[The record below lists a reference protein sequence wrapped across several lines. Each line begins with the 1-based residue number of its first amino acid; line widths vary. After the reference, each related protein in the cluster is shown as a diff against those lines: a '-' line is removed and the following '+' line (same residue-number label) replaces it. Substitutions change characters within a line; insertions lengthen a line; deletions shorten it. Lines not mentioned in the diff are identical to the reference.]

1 MAKKT
6 DKPATTA
13 TATTADAS
21 AKKTKKSSTKPAKKE
36 SAPKKVAPPTE
47 PKAGTPKVDT
57 PKVDTPKVEPPKDD
71 VVEENVGQ
79 ELSVAFGEFMTQ
91 LTALRTLQAKVL
103 TDFRALQ
110 KRTERELKAAQKAN
124 TKRKRKSGNRA
135 PSGFVKP
142 TLISDQLADFLG
154 KAHGSELARTEV
166 TREINQYIRANSL
179 QDKDNGRIIKPDAKL
194 KALLGVK
201 DSEELTYFNL
211 QKFMSPHFQKAVPAT
226 ASK

>member
-6 DKPATTA
+6 VDKPATPAAA
-13 TATTADAS
+13 TDAS
-21 AKKTKKSSTKPAKKE
+21 AKKAKKSATKPAKKE

-47 PKAGTPKVDT
+47 

-103 TDFRALQ
+103 TDFRSLQ

-211 QKFMSPHFQKAVPAT
+211 QKFMSPHFQKATPAA

>member
-13 TATTADAS
+13 TAPPADAS
-21 AKKTKKSSTKPAKKE
+21 AKKAKKSSTKPAKKE

-47 PKAGTPKVDT
+47 PKAGTPKVE
-57 PKVDTPKVEPPKDD
+57 PPKVEPPKDE
-71 VVEENVGQ
+71 VAEENVGQ

-103 TDFRALQ
+103 IDFRALQ

-124 TKRKRKSGNRA
+124 SKRKRKSGNRA

-154 KAHGSELARTEV
+154 KPHGSELARTEV
-166 TREINQYIRANSL
+166 TREINQYIRANDL
-179 QDKDNGRIIKPDAKL
+179 QDKTNGRKILPDAKL
-194 KALLGVK
+194 KNLLDVPEG
-201 DSEELTYFNL
+201 EGLTYFNL
-211 QKFMSPHFQKAVPAT
+211 QKYMSPHFQKADKTAPAV

>member
-6 DKPATTA
+6 VDKPATPAAA
-13 TATTADAS
+13 TDAS
-21 AKKTKKSSTKPAKKE
+21 AKKAKKSATKPAKKE

-47 PKAGTPKVDT
+47 

-211 QKFMSPHFQKAVPAT
+211 QKFMSPHFQKATPAT
-226 ASK
+226 TSK

>member
-6 DKPATTA
+6 DKPATPAA
-13 TATTADAS
+13 TDAS
-21 AKKTKKSSTKPAKKE
+21 AKKAKKSSTKPAKKE
-36 SAPKKVAPPTE
+36 SASKKVAPPTE
-47 PKAGTPKVDT
+47 
-57 PKVDTPKVEPPKDD
+57 PKVDTPKVEPPKDE

-79 ELSVAFGEFMTQ
+79 ELTLAFGEFMTQ

-103 TDFRALQ
+103 TDFRSLQ

-124 TKRKRKSGNRA
+124 TKRKRKPGNRA

-211 QKFMSPHFQKAVPAT
+211 QKFMSPHFQKTVPAA

>member
-6 DKPATTA
+6 VDKPATPA
-13 TATTADAS
+13 ATTDAS
-21 AKKTKKSSTKPAKKE
+21 AKKAKKSSTKPAKKE

-47 PKAGTPKVDT
+47 PK
-57 PKVDTPKVEPPKDD
+57 VDTPKVEPPKDE

-124 TKRKRKSGNRA
+124 IKRKRKSGNRA

-211 QKFMSPHFQKAVPAT
+211 QKFMSPHFQKATPAVPAT
-226 ASK
+226 TSK

>member
-6 DKPATTA
+6 VDKPATPAAA
-13 TATTADAS
+13 TDAS
-21 AKKTKKSSTKPAKKE
+21 AKKAKKSSTKPAKKE

-47 PKAGTPKVDT
+47 

-211 QKFMSPHFQKAVPAT
+211 QKFMSPHFQKAVPAA

>member
-6 DKPATTA
+6 DKPATPAA
-13 TATTADAS
+13 TDAS
-21 AKKTKKSSTKPAKKE
+21 AKKAKKSSTKPAKKE
-36 SAPKKVAPPTE
+36 SASKKVAPPTE
-47 PKAGTPKVDT
+47 PKVDT
-57 PKVDTPKVEPPKDD
+57 PKVDTPKVEPPKDQ

-79 ELSVAFGEFMTQ
+79 ELSLAFGEFMTQ
-91 LTALRTLQAKVL
+91 LTTLRTLQAKVL
-103 TDFRALQ
+103 TDFRSLQ
-110 KRTERELKAAQKAN
+110 KRTEREIKAAQKAN
-124 TKRKRKSGNRA
+124 SKRKRKPGNRA

-211 QKFMSPHFQKAVPAT
+211 QKFMSPHFQKATPAVPAA

>member
-6 DKPATTA
+6 VDKPATPAAA
-13 TATTADAS
+13 TDAS
-21 AKKTKKSSTKPAKKE
+21 AKKAKKSSTKPAKKE
-36 SAPKKVAPPTE
+36 SASKKVAPPTE
-47 PKAGTPKVDT
+47 
-57 PKVDTPKVEPPKDD
+57 PKVDTPKVEPPKDE

-79 ELSVAFGEFMTQ
+79 ELTLAFGEFMTQ

-211 QKFMSPHFQKAVPAT
+211 QKFMSPHFQKTVPAA

>member
-47 PKAGTPKVDT
+47 PK
-57 PKVDTPKVEPPKDD
+57 VDTPKVEPPKDD

-79 ELSVAFGEFMTQ
+79 ELTLAFGEFMTQ

-110 KRTERELKAAQKAN
+110 KRTEREIKAAQKAN

-154 KAHGSELARTEV
+154 KEHGSELARTEV

-211 QKFMSPHFQKAVPAT
+211 QKFMSPHFQKATPAVPAVV
-226 ASK
+226 SK

>member
-6 DKPATTA
+6 DKPATPAA
-13 TATTADAS
+13 TDAS
-21 AKKTKKSSTKPAKKE
+21 AKKAKKSSTKPAKKE
-36 SAPKKVAPPTE
+36 SASKKVAPPTE
-47 PKAGTPKVDT
+47 
-57 PKVDTPKVEPPKDD
+57 PKVDTPKVEPPKDE

-79 ELSVAFGEFMTQ
+79 ELTLAFGEFMTQ

-103 TDFRALQ
+103 TDFRSLQ

-124 TKRKRKSGNRA
+124 TKRKRKPGNRA

-211 QKFMSPHFQKAVPAT
+211 QKFMSPHFQKTVSAA

>member
-6 DKPATTA
+6 VDKPATPAAA
-13 TATTADAS
+13 TDAS
-21 AKKTKKSSTKPAKKE
+21 AKKAKKSSTKPAKKE

-47 PKAGTPKVDT
+47 Q
-57 PKVDTPKVEPPKDD
+57 KVDTPKVEPPKDD

-211 QKFMSPHFQKAVPAT
+211 QKFMSPHFQKATPAT

>member
-6 DKPATTA
+6 VDKPATPAAA
-13 TATTADAS
+13 TDAS
-21 AKKTKKSSTKPAKKE
+21 AKKAKKSSTKPAKKE

-47 PKAGTPKVDT
+47 Q
-57 PKVDTPKVEPPKDD
+57 KVDTPKVEPPKEE
-71 VVEENVGQ
+71 VAEENVGQ
-79 ELSVAFGEFMTQ
+79 ELTLAFGEFMTQ

>member
-6 DKPATTA
+6 DKPATPA
-13 TATTADAS
+13 TDAS
-21 AKKTKKSSTKPAKKE
+21 AKKAKKSSTKPAKKE

-47 PKAGTPKVDT
+47 PKVE
-57 PKVDTPKVEPPKDD
+57 TPKVEPPKDE

-79 ELSVAFGEFMTQ
+79 ELTLAFGEFMAQ

-103 TDFRALQ
+103 TDFRSLQ

-179 QDKDNGRIIKPDAKL
+179 QDKDNGRIIKPDA
-194 KALLGVK
+194 
-201 DSEELTYFNL
+201 
-211 QKFMSPHFQKAVPAT
+211 
-226 ASK
+226 

>member
-6 DKPATTA
+6 VDKPATPAAA
-13 TATTADAS
+13 TDAS
-21 AKKTKKSSTKPAKKE
+21 AKKAKKSATKPAKKE

-47 PKAGTPKVDT
+47 

-211 QKFMSPHFQKAVPAT
+211 QKFMSPHFQKATPAVPAVV
-226 ASK
+226 SK

>member
-6 DKPATTA
+6 DKPATPA
-13 TATTADAS
+13 TDAS
-21 AKKTKKSSTKPAKKE
+21 AKKAKKSSTKPAKKE
-36 SAPKKVAPPTE
+36 SASKKVAPPTE
-47 PKAGTPKVDT
+47 
-57 PKVDTPKVEPPKDD
+57 PKVDTPKVEPPKDE

-79 ELSVAFGEFMTQ
+79 ELTLAFGEFMTQ

-103 TDFRALQ
+103 TDFRSLQ

-124 TKRKRKSGNRA
+124 TKRKRKPGNRA

-211 QKFMSPHFQKAVPAT
+211 QKFMSPHFQKTVPAA

>member
-1 MAKKT
+1 MPKKKVT
-6 DKPATTA
+6 
-13 TATTADAS
+13 S
-21 AKKTKKSSTKPAKKE
+21 KSSKASKAKAAAVVQE
-36 SAPKKVAPPTE
+36 AAPVAPV
-47 PKAGTPKVDT
+47 ATPS
-57 PKVDTPKVEPPKDD
+57 VEAPSTQ
-71 VVEENVGQ
+71 VQLQ
-79 ELSVAFGEFMTQ
+79 EQFTSLLAQ
-91 LTALRTLQAKVL
+91 LTALRSQLTAVTTQARSLAK
-103 TDFRALQ
+103 RAD
-110 KRTERELKAAQKAN
+110 RELKHAQKQGR
-124 TKRKRKSGNRA
+124 KKRKSGNRA

-211 QKFMSPHFQKAVPAT
+211 QKFMSPHFQKTVPAA

>member
-6 DKPATTA
+6 VDKPATPAAA
-13 TATTADAS
+13 TDAS
-21 AKKTKKSSTKPAKKE
+21 AKKAKKSATKPAKKE

-47 PKAGTPKVDT
+47 

-103 TDFRALQ
+103 TDFRSLQ

-211 QKFMSPHFQKAVPAT
+211 QKFMSPHFQKATPAAT
-226 ASK
+226 SK

>member
-6 DKPATTA
+6 DKPATPAA
-13 TATTADAS
+13 TDAS
-21 AKKTKKSSTKPAKKE
+21 AKKAKKSSTKPAKKE
-36 SAPKKVAPPTE
+36 SASKKVAPPTE
-47 PKAGTPKVDT
+47 
-57 PKVDTPKVEPPKDD
+57 PKVDTPKVEPPKDE

-79 ELSVAFGEFMTQ
+79 ELTLAFGEFMTQ

-103 TDFRALQ
+103 TDFRSLQ

-124 TKRKRKSGNRA
+124 TKRKRKPGNRA

>member
-6 DKPATTA
+6 DKPATPAA
-13 TATTADAS
+13 TDAS
-21 AKKTKKSSTKPAKKE
+21 AKKAKKSSTKPAKKE
-36 SAPKKVAPPTE
+36 SASKKVAPPTE
-47 PKAGTPKVDT
+47 
-57 PKVDTPKVEPPKDD
+57 PKVDTPKVEPPKDE

-79 ELSVAFGEFMTQ
+79 ELTLAFGEFMTQ

-103 TDFRALQ
+103 TDFRSLQ

-211 QKFMSPHFQKAVPAT
+211 QKFMSPHFQKTVPAA

>member
-6 DKPATTA
+6 VDKPATPAAA
-13 TATTADAS
+13 TDAS
-21 AKKTKKSSTKPAKKE
+21 AKKAKKSATKPAKKE

-47 PKAGTPKVDT
+47 

-211 QKFMSPHFQKAVPAT
+211 QKFMSPHFQKATPAVPAT
-226 ASK
+226 TSK

>member
-6 DKPATTA
+6 VDKPATPAAA
-13 TATTADAS
+13 TDAS
-21 AKKTKKSSTKPAKKE
+21 AKKAKKSSTKPAKKE

-47 PKAGTPKVDT
+47 Q
-57 PKVDTPKVEPPKDD
+57 KVDTPKVEPPKDD

-211 QKFMSPHFQKAVPAT
+211 QKFMSPHFQKATPAVPAA

>member
-6 DKPATTA
+6 VDKPTTPAATT
-13 TATTADAS
+13 DAS
-21 AKKTKKSSTKPAKKE
+21 AKKAKKSSTKPAKKE

-47 PKAGTPKVDT
+47 PK
-57 PKVDTPKVEPPKDD
+57 VDTPKVEPPKDE

-211 QKFMSPHFQKAVPAT
+211 QKFMSPHFQKATPAVPAT
-226 ASK
+226 TSK

>member
-6 DKPATTA
+6 VDKPATPA
-13 TATTADAS
+13 ATTDTS
-21 AKKTKKSSTKPAKKE
+21 AKKAKKSATKPAKKE

-47 PKAGTPKVDT
+47 

-211 QKFMSPHFQKAVPAT
+211 QKFMSPHFQKAVPAA

>member
-6 DKPATTA
+6 VDKPTTPAATT
-13 TATTADAS
+13 DAS
-21 AKKTKKSSTKPAKKE
+21 AKKAKKSSTKPAKKE

-47 PKAGTPKVDT
+47 Q
-57 PKVDTPKVEPPKDD
+57 KVDTPKVEPPKEE
-71 VVEENVGQ
+71 VAEENVGQ
-79 ELSVAFGEFMTQ
+79 ELTLAFGEFMTQ

-211 QKFMSPHFQKAVPAT
+211 QKFMSPHFQKATPAVPAVV
-226 ASK
+226 SK

>member
-6 DKPATTA
+6 VDKSATPAATT
-13 TATTADAS
+13 DAS
-21 AKKTKKSSTKPAKKE
+21 AKKVKKSATKPSKKE

-47 PKAGTPKVDT
+47 PK
-57 PKVDTPKVEPPKDD
+57 VEPPKEE
-71 VVEENVGQ
+71 VAEENVGQ
-79 ELSVAFGEFMTQ
+79 ELTLAFGEFMTQ

-211 QKFMSPHFQKAVPAT
+211 QKFMSPHFQKAVPAA